1 MPMYYISRKNFGP
14 TTYQVVYEDVKT
26 RTSKGYPIMYELK
39 VLPTEYETWEEA
51 QEVVEHLNSQ
61 SVGYPYSSIFHTME
75 LNPIISRAPTSPRAN
90 GGRDLIDQI

>member
-1 MPMYYISRKNFGP
+1 MPMYYISRKDFGS

-39 VLPTEYETWEEA
+39 VLPTEYGTWEEA
-51 QEVVEHLNSQ
+51 QEVVEQLNRQ
-61 SVGYPYSSIFHTME
+61 SVGYPYSSIFHTVE
-75 LNPIISRAPTSPRAN
+75 INPIISGAPTSTGAN